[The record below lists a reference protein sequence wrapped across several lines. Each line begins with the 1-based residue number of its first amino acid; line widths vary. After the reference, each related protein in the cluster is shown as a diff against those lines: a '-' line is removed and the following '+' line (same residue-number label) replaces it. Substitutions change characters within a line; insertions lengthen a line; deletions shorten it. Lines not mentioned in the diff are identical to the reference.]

1 MQHTLIVSN
10 NLHIF
15 FFVLFCFESDKLLV
29 DLYHKVRGD
38 KHFPFFVVFCFE
50 SDNLLIDR
58 DKSGKGFAFFVIF
71 CFDSHEFLVGIYH
84 RVRGGKEFGVQWDFL
99 YGWVSIFF
107 ERERERQINNF
118 GDLSVVITEAWLN
131 FCSEE
136 QKKVEPCSSYRIVY
150 SNFVANLYFE
160 VPNTSSKLWFLGRID
175 FIIFFNFN
183 NIWFDLVVFNSNFLI
198 TFELLQ

>member
-1 MQHTLIVSN
+1 MQEKKNRSKTCNIPLSLAIIFIFSFSSSFALRVTNFLSTSTTKSEVTNIFPFSLYFALRVTTFSSIETKVAKVLPFSLSFALIVMNFLLASTTESEVAK
-10 NLHIF
+10 NLESSEIF
-15 FFVLFCFESDKLLV
+15 SMD
-29 DLYHKVRGD
+29 
-38 KHFPFFVVFCFE
+38 
-50 SDNLLIDR
+50 
-58 DKSGKGFAFFVIF
+58 
-71 CFDSHEFLVGIYH
+71 EFL
-84 RVRGGKEFGVQWDFL
+84 FSL
-99 YGWVSIFF
+99 
-107 ERERERQINNF
+107 RERERQINNF

-183 NIWFDLVVFNSNFLI
+183 NI
-198 TFELLQ
+198 

>member
-1 MQHTLIVSN
+1 MQEKKNRRKTCNIPLSLAIIFIFSFSLYFALRVTTFSSTKTKVAKVLTFSLSFALIVMNFLLASTTESEVAK
-10 NLHIF
+10 NL
-15 FFVLFCFESDKLLV
+15 ESSEISPWMSF
-29 DLYHKVRGD
+29 Y
-38 KHFPFFVVFCFE
+38 
-50 SDNLLIDR
+50 
-58 DKSGKGFAFFVIF
+58 
-71 CFDSHEFLVGIYH
+71 FL
-84 RVRGGKEFGVQWDFL
+84 W
-99 YGWVSIFF
+99 
-107 ERERERQINNF
+107 ERERQINNF
-118 GDLSVVITEAWLN
+118 GDLSVVITEAGLN

-183 NIWFDLVVFNSNFLI
+183 NIWFDLVVFYSNFLI